1 MKVGLLVLSLFF
13 ATVGQAPAPAAPA
26 AQKPIDAF
34 QGNWAIAS
42 FNGQEIPAAAEMFL
56 VFKGDKYEQ
65 WTGSTVDERGTIKL
79 DVTKKPMWIDLII
92 TEGQSAGQTQLGLY
106 SIEGDT
112 MNVTLAN
119 PGETTRPAALGQG
132 EIVAV
137 LKKAK

>member
-13 ATVGQAPAPAAPA
+13 ATAGQAPAPAPA
-26 AQKPIDAF
+26 VAKPTDAF
-34 QGNWAIAS
+34 QGNWAIVS
-42 FNGQEIPAAAEMFL
+42 FNGQELPASAEAFL

-79 DVTKKPMWIDLII
+79 DTTKKPMWIDLII
-92 TEGQSAGQTQLGLY
+92 TEGQSSGTTQLGLY

-119 PGETTRPAALGQG
+119 PGETVRPAALGQG